1 MADCNNSATNNA
13 TAELFHAEEEEEEDD
28 SGEIEQG
35 IITSENTDS
44 LQ

>member
-13 TAELFHAEEEEEEDD
+13 TAELFHAEEEDD